1 MRSIRTRAEADT
13 EGCSKVNRKKT
24 GRIVAACS
32 AVGLAVGLLAACG
45 GDDGTDGDSGG
56 GFNAAA
62 ERIVNQ
68 SEKTGGTLDGALSSD
83 WDSIDPGNTYYAFSW
98 NFARAYGRALTMFKP
113 APGDAGLELVPDLAQ
128 SLGEVSADGKTITY
142 KLRPDVKFEDGTPVT
157 SKDVKY
163 AVARTYARDV
173 LPNGPTYFVD
183 LLEAGDYAGPY
194 KNTDINTFTGIDT
207 QDDQTLV
214 FKLKQP
220 FGDFDYLVSSP
231 QTIPVPQAKDT
242 GAKYQEHPI
251 STGPY
256 KVDSYVPGKE
266 FILSKNTNW
275 NAANDPN
282 RRQLADKIQIQLNVN
297 AEDIDNRLLAG
308 SLDFDVAGSG
318 VQAAAQSKILSDENL
333 KANSDSTFT
342 GRLWY
347 FVMNEKVAPFDN
359 IECRKAVQY
368 ATDKVALQTAQG
380 GPIAGGDI
388 ANTMLPP
395 NIVGYQ
401 DFNLYATPD
410 NKGDVNK
417 AKQALAACGQ
427 PNGFNTKMILRS
439 DRPKEVASGEALQ
452 QALAKVGINAEI
464 VSVPA
469 GQYYT
474 RFAGSP
480 NYMKQNQIGIAFT
493 GWQADWPT
501 GFGFLQQLVDGRTIK
516 PQGNTNI
523 QEMNLPAINSLFDQ
537 AAASKDA
544 AQREQIYGQIDKSAM
559 EQASVVPYV
568 YGKGLLY
575 RNPGMTNVVISF
587 SYGMYDYSILGVSS

>member
-1 MRSIRTRAEADT
+1 
-13 EGCSKVNRKKT
+13 VNRRKLT
-24 GRIVAACS
+24 SITAA
-32 AVGLAVGLLAACG
+32 GLALGLLASCG
-45 GDDGTDGDSGG
+45 GGGGTDNNGAT

-62 ERIVNQ
+62 ERVVNQ
-68 SEKTGGTLDGALSSD
+68 STKTGGTLQGALSSD

-98 NFARAYGRALTMFKP
+98 NFARTYGRALTTFKTG
-113 APGDAGLELVPDLAQ
+113 AGDAGLELTPDLAQ
-128 SLGEVSADGKTITY
+128 GLGEVSADGKTVTY
-142 KLRPDVKFEDGTPVT
+142 KLRPNIKFEDGTPVT

-183 LLEAGDYAGPY
+183 LLDAGDYAGPY
-194 KNTDINTFTGIDT
+194 KNKDLNAFTGIQT
-207 QDDQTLV
+207 PDDQTIV

-231 QTIPVPQAKDT
+231 QTVPVPQAKDT
-242 GAKYQEHPI
+242 GAKYLEHPI

-275 NAANDPN
+275 DASTDPN
-282 RRQLADKIQIQLNVN
+282 RKQLADKIDIKLNTN

-318 VQAAAQSKILSDENL
+318 VQASAQSKILSNASLKEN
-333 KANSDSTFT
+333 ADNVFS

-347 FVMNEKVAPFDN
+347 FVMDEKVAPFDN
-359 IECRKAVQY
+359 VDCRKAVQY
-368 ATDKVALQTAQG
+368 ATDKVSLQTAYG
-380 GPIAGGDI
+380 GPVAGGDI

-395 NIVGYQ
+395 NIVGHQ
-401 DFNLYATPD
+401 DFNLYPTPD

-417 AKQALAACGQ
+417 AKEALAACGQ
-427 PNGFNTKMILRS
+427 PNGFNTKILLRS
-439 DRPKEVASGEALQ
+439 DRPHEVSAGEALQ
-452 QALAKVGINAEI
+452 QALAKANIKAEI

-474 RFAGSP
+474 RFAGAP
-480 NYMKQNQIGIAFT
+480 NYMHQNNIGIAFT

-523 QEMNLPAINSLFDQ
+523 EEMNLPNVNALFDQ
-537 AAASKDA
+537 AAASKDP
-544 AQREQIYGQIDKSAM
+544 AQREQIYGQIDKAAM
-559 EQASVVPYV
+559 EQASVVPFL

-575 RNPGMTNVVISF
+575 RNPQMTNVVISF
-587 SYGMYDYSILGVSS
+587 AYGMYDYSILGIS

>member
-1 MRSIRTRAEADT
+1 M
-13 EGCSKVNRKKT
+13 NRKLT
-24 GRIVAACS
+24 SIVAAGLT
-32 AVGLAVGLLAACG
+32 VGLVASCG
-45 GDDGTDGDSGG
+45 GDGGTNNNGG
-56 GFNAAA
+56 AGFNAAA
-62 ERIVNQ
+62 EKVVNP
-68 SEKTGGTLDGALSSD
+68 SDKSGGTLRGALSSD

-98 NFARAYGRALTMFKP
+98 NFARAYGRSLTMFKP
-113 APGDAGLELVPDLAQ
+113 SPGDAGLELTPDLAQ
-128 SLGEVSADGKTITY
+128 NLGEVSPDGKIITY
-142 KLRPDVKFEDGTPVT
+142 KLKPGVKFEDGTPVT

-183 LLEAGDYAGPY
+183 LLDAGNYAGPY
-194 KNTDINTFTGIDT
+194 KNPDLNAFTGIQT
-207 QDDQTLV
+207 PDDQTVV

-220 FGDFDYLVSSP
+220 FGDFDYLATSP
-231 QTIPVPQAKDT
+231 QTVPVPQAKDT

-266 FILSKNTNW
+266 FLLSKNTNW
-275 NAANDPN
+275 DAANDPN
-282 RRQLADKIQIQLNVN
+282 RKQLAEKVDIKLNVN
-297 AEDIDNRLLAG
+297 AEDIDNRLLSGA
-308 SLDFDVAGSG
+308 LDFDVAGSG
-318 VQAAAQSKILSDENL
+318 VQAAAQSKILSDPKL

-347 FVMNEKVAPFDN
+347 FVMDEKVAPFDN

-368 ATDKVALQTAQG
+368 ATDKVALQTAYG

-395 NIVGYQ
+395 NIIGYQ
-401 DFNLYATPD
+401 DFNLYPTPD
-410 NKGDVNK
+410 NKGDLDK
-417 AKQALAACGQ
+417 AKQALAACGK
-427 PNGFNTKMILRS
+427 PTGFNTKMLVRS

-464 VSVPA
+464 VSAPA

-480 NYMKQNQIGIAFT
+480 NYMHQNNIGIAFT
-493 GWQADWPT
+493 GWTADWPT

-523 QEMNLPAINSLFDQ
+523 QEMNVPGINSLFDQ
-537 AAASKDA
+537 AAASKDP
-544 AQREQIYGQIDKSAM
+544 AQREQIYSQIDKSAM
-559 EQASVVPYV
+559 EQASVVPFL

-575 RNPGMTNVVISF
+575 RNPVMSNVMIQF
-587 SYGMYDYSILGVSS
+587 SYGMYDYSQLGSTP